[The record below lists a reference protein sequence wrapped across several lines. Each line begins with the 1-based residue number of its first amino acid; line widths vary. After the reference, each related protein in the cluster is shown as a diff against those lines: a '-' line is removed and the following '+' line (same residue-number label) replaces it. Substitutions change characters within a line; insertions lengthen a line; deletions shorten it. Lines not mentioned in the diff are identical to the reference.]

1 MIRSS
6 RLLPGLLMAAAMI
19 AVPAIAPPTAFAAD
33 EAAAESIGDAVAEK
47 YAALL
52 ERDYVYPET
61 GKRYAAALRAGIKA
75 GRYRTL
81 TGEALGAAIDA
92 DVNGVAPDGHL
103 RLRVPDAAVP
113 AAGSATPATPPPA
126 ARARKEPVEQ
136 AGWIAPGIAFVR
148 FNVFPDDPA
157 VTAEA
162 AKFMADHADAKA
174 IIFDVRTH
182 NGGGLAQMDAIFPWL
197 FAKPTRLV
205 TMATRASVDAE
216 GGSPIDG
223 IASMRLVKGEAGMV
237 TREHWATPNGD
248 ARLKQA
254 KVYVLTSGASA
265 SAAEHFALAMKH
277 TGRGTLVGAPTAG
290 ANHFGRGED
299 LGGGYAAFIPVGRT
313 YDPATGKDWEGAGVQ
328 PDIAVPPA
336 EALIRVLT
344 DLGVTAAEA
353 KALSDA
359 HMPRWPMER
368 RKPRVQPPST
378 P

>member
-6 RLLPGLLMAAAMI
+6 RLLPGLLIAAALV
-19 AVPAIAPPTAFAAD
+19 AAPLIAPPPAFAAD
-33 EAAAESIGDAVAEK
+33 EAGGDSVAEN

-61 GKRYAAALRAGIKA
+61 GKRYAAALRAGIAA

-81 TGEALGAAIDA
+81 SGEDLGRAIDA
-92 DVNGVAPDGHL
+92 DVNAVAADGHL
-103 RLRVPDAAVP
+103 RLRIPEVAAP
-113 AAGSATPATPPPA
+113 APAPGAVTPGPRPVKP
-126 ARARKEPVEQ
+126 PVEQ

-148 FNVFPDDPA
+148 FNVFPQDSA

-174 IIFDVRTH
+174 IIFDIRTH
-182 NGGGLAQMDAIFPWL
+182 NGGGLDQMDVIFPWI
-197 FAKPTRLV
+197 FDKPTRLV

-223 IASMRLVKGEAGMV
+223 IPSMRMVEGDAAMV
-237 TREHWATPNGD
+237 TREHWVTPNAD
-248 ARLKQA
+248 KRLKKA

-277 TGRGTLVGAPTAG
+277 SGRGVLVGAPTAG

-299 LGGGYAAFIPVGRT
+299 LGGGYGAFIPVGRT
-313 YDPATGKDWEGAGVQ
+313 YDPVTGKDWEGDGVQ
-328 PDIAVPPA
+328 PDIAVAPA
-336 EALIRVLT
+336 DALVRALT
-344 DLGVTAAEA
+344 DLGVAPAEA
-353 KALSDA
+353 KTLSDA
-359 HMPRWPMER
+359 HMPKWPMER
-368 RKPRVQPPST
+368 RKPRAK
-378 P
+378 